1 MQIYLVRHGIAV
13 DIGTHDVTRDQDRML
28 SDEGLRR
35 TRWAALGIKELCGRV
50 PRVISS
56 PLIRAK
62 ETAEIMAEVLGSAQ
76 TVEVCLELAPAGD
89 LTRLIGQLEFM
100 GPDSV
105 MLVGHMPDLG
115 KLASMLLSG
124 THHLNIEFKKGAC
137 CFISF
142 PGAVRPGQ
150 GRLEWLMQPKALR
163 SIAGRS

>member
-13 DIGTHDVTRDQDRML
+13 DIGTHDVTRDEDRML

-62 ETAEIMAEVLGSAQ
+62 ETAAILAEVLGSAQ
-76 TVEVCLELAPAGD
+76 TVEACLELAPAGD
-89 LTRLIGQLEFM
+89 LTRLIGRLESM
-100 GPDSV
+100 GPDPV

-115 KLASMLLSG
+115 QLASMLLSG
-124 THHLNIEFKKGAC
+124 TPHLNIQFKKAAC
-137 CFISF
+137 CCISF
-142 PGAVRPGQ
+142 PGPVRPGQ
-150 GRLEWLMQPKALR
+150 GGLAWHMPPQALR
-163 SIAGRS
+163 SIAGKS